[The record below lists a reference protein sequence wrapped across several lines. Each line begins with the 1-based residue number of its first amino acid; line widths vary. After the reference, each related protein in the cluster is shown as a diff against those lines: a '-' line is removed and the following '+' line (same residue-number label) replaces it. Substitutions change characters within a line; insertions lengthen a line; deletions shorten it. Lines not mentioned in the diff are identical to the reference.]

1 MENTEAQEG
10 LEKIDNAEVTVDS
23 QDTSSA
29 KNEVI
34 DKWNYLL
41 INGKFKTVEVQNPNF
56 DKGVLNSIKDLR
68 PFNKKG
74 EDEKPITPTVQ
85 DALNLKRDIY
95 TSFLRKPFKNFLIL
109 TGAGASM
116 DVGGPSMKTL
126 WDIANKKY
134 EVTDLFDGTD
144 IEENGFEIIC
154 QKVKHDYADTNLE
167 ILLSKIEGTIH
178 FNDDIEIE
186 LDKKKVKLSDIKKE
200 LFDIIKNKC
209 SIPCPEEAEKFPHK
223 VLLEKLLQRKVTSPR
238 IKVFTLN
245 YDLLFEY
252 ASEKINAIMID
263 GFSFTFPRTFSG
275 RNFDYDIVQR
285 ENSKVQEEDNFI
297 QRVFHL
303 HKLHGSVNWE
313 RSGDKTIIKENAVE
327 PLMVYPREAKYEDSY
342 DQPFFEMMAR
352 FQRNLR
358 INNDTLLLCIG
369 YSFNDKHI
377 NSAIEEALNQNPSFR
392 LAIIDPGFDNDNVAS
407 SLKEI
412 KRLALQTERILLVS
426 ETFSDFADYFP
437 EIGTYENND
446 LPTISLRNE
455 RTKD

>member
-1 MENTEAQEG
+1 MEKEEW
-10 LEKIDNAEVTVDS
+10 K
-23 QDTSSA
+23 
-29 KNEVI
+29 
-34 DKWNYLL
+34 YLL
-41 INGKFKTVEVQNPNF
+41 INGKFKTIEVKNPVY
-56 DKGVLNSIKDLR
+56 DGIKLQSIQDLK
-68 PFNKKG
+68 PFNKKDADG
-74 EDEKPITPTVQ
+74 NPVKPNVN
-85 DALNLKRDIY
+85 DAIQLKRENYI
-95 TSFLRKPFKNFLIL
+95 SFFRKPFKNLLIL

-116 DVGGPSMKTL
+116 DVKGPSMQDL
-126 WDIANKKY
+126 WDIVDEKY
-134 EVTDLFDGTD
+134 KILDLFDGD

-154 QKVKHDYADTNLE
+154 NSVKHDYKDINLE
-167 ILLSKIEGTIH
+167 TLLSRIEGTIH
-178 FNDDIEIE
+178 FNDDLEIV
-186 LDKKKVKLSDIKKE
+186 LDKKEIKLSQIRKD
-200 LFDIIKNKC
+200 LFEIIKTNC
-209 SIPCPEEAEKFPHK
+209 SIACPEDATKFPHK

-275 RNFDYDIVQR
+275 RYFDYDIVQR

-303 HKLHGSVNWE
+303 HKLHGSINWE
-313 RSGDKTIIKENAVE
+313 RNGEKTIIKENTEE

-412 KRLALQTERILLVS
+412 KKLAVQTERILLVS

-437 EIGTYENND
+437 EIRTYENDDFHPIN
-446 LPTISLRNE
+446 LKNE
-455 RTKD
+455 QSKD

>member
-1 MENTEAQEG
+1 MENTEAKEG
-10 LEKIDNAEVTVDS
+10 LEKIDNAEVTVDL
-23 QDTSSA
+23 QVTSNA

-41 INGKFKTVEVQNPNF
+41 INGKYKTVEVQNPNF
-56 DKGVLNSIKDLR
+56 EKGVLNSIKDLR

-95 TSFLRKPFKNFLIL
+95 TSFFRKPFKNFLIL

-116 DVGGPSMKTL
+116 DVKGPSMKEL

-134 EVTDLFDGTD
+134 LITDLLDGNT
-144 IEENGFEIIC
+144 EENGFEIIC
-154 QKVKHDYADTNLE
+154 GKVKHNYTDTNLE
-167 ILLSKIEGTIH
+167 TLLSKIEGTIH

-275 RNFDYDIVQR
+275 RYFDYDIVQR

-313 RSGDKTIIKENAVE
+313 RNGDKTIIKENAVK

-392 LAIIDPGFDNDNVAS
+392 LAIIDPGFDNKNIAT
-407 SLKEI
+407 SLQEI

-446 LPTISLRNE
+446 LPTINLRNE

>member
-1 MENTEAQEG
+1 MEKEEW
-10 LEKIDNAEVTVDS
+10 K
-23 QDTSSA
+23 
-29 KNEVI
+29 
-34 DKWNYLL
+34 YLL
-41 INGKFKTVEVQNPNF
+41 INGKYKTVEVENPIF

-74 EDEKPITPTVQ
+74 EDDKPIVPTVQ
-85 DALNLKRDIY
+85 DAQSLKREIY
-95 TSFLRKPFKNFLIL
+95 SSFFRKPFKNFLIL

-116 DVGGPSMKTL
+116 DVKGPSMKAL
-126 WDIANKKY
+126 WNLADKQYKIF
-134 EVTDLFDGTD
+134 DLLDED
-144 IEENGFEIIC
+144 KIEENGFEIIC
-154 QKVKHDYADTNLE
+154 KQVKHEYTDTNLE
-167 ILLSKIEGTIH
+167 SLLSKIEGTIH
-178 FNDDIEIE
+178 FYADIEIE
-186 LDKKKVKLSDIKKE
+186 LDKKKVKLSDIKKD
-200 LFDIIKNKC
+200 LFEIIKTNC
-209 SIPCPEEAEKFPHK
+209 SIPCPEDATKFPHK

-275 RNFDYDIVQR
+275 RYFDYDIVQR

-313 RSGDKTIIKENAVE
+313 RNGDKTIIKENAVK

-392 LAIIDPGFDNDNVAS
+392 LAIIDPGFDNNNVAT

-412 KRLALQTERILLVS
+412 KRLALQTERILMVN

-446 LPTISLRNE
+446 LPTINLRNE
-455 RTKD
+455 PTKD

>member
-1 MENTEAQEG
+1 MEKEEW
-10 LEKIDNAEVTVDS
+10 K
-23 QDTSSA
+23 
-29 KNEVI
+29 
-34 DKWNYLL
+34 YLL
-41 INGKFKTVEVQNPNF
+41 INGKFKTVEVTNPVYNGNGIKLQSIKGLKPF
-56 DKGVLNSIKDLR
+56 DKKS
-68 PFNKKG
+68 
-74 EDEKPITPTVQ
+74 EDGKPITPTVQ
-85 DALNLKRDIY
+85 DALNLKREIY
-95 TSFLRKPFKNFLIL
+95 TSFFRKPFKNLLIL

-126 WDIANKKY
+126 WDIADDKY
-134 EVTDLFDGTD
+134 KILDLLEDD
-144 IEENGFEIIC
+144 KIDENGFEIIC
-154 QKVKHDYADTNLE
+154 NSVKHDYKDINLE
-167 ILLSKIEGTIH
+167 TLLSKIEGTIH
-178 FNDDIEIE
+178 FNDDLGIE
-186 LDKKKVKLSDIKKE
+186 LDKKKVKLSQIKKD
-200 LFDIIKNKC
+200 LFGIIKTKC
-209 SIPCPEEAEKFPHK
+209 SISCPEDATKFPHK

-275 RNFDYDIVQR
+275 RYFDYDIVQR
-285 ENSKVQEEDNFI
+285 EGSKVQEEDNFI

-303 HKLHGSVNWE
+303 HKLHGSINWE
-313 RSGDKTIIKENAVE
+313 RNGDKTIIKENTKE

-358 INNDTLLLCIG
+358 VNNDTLLLCIG

-412 KRLALQTERILLVS
+412 KKLALQTERILLVS

-437 EIGTYENND
+437 EIRTYENDDFQPIN
-446 LPTISLRNE
+446 LKNE
-455 RTKD
+455 QSKD

>member
-1 MENTEAQEG
+1 MENEDW
-10 LEKIDNAEVTVDS
+10 KF
-23 QDTSSA
+23 
-29 KNEVI
+29 
-34 DKWNYLL
+34 LL
-41 INGKFKTVEVQNPNF
+41 INGKSKRVEVKKPVYKDLELQTIEGLKPF
-56 DKGVLNSIKDLR
+56 DKKDENNNPIKPTAGDA
-68 PFNKKG
+68 
-74 EDEKPITPTVQ
+74 EKI
-85 DALNLKRDIY
+85 KRETYI
-95 TSFLRKPFKNFLIL
+95 SFFRKPFKNLLIL
-109 TGAGASM
+109 TGAGASI
-116 DVGGPSMKTL
+116 DVKGPSMATL
-126 WDIANKKY
+126 WNIADTKY
-134 EVTDLFDGTD
+134 KILDLLDGD

-154 QKVKHDYADTNLE
+154 KSVKHDYTDTNLE
-167 ILLSKIEGTIH
+167 TLLSKIEGTIH
-178 FNDDIEIE
+178 FNDDLEIE
-186 LDKKKVKLSDIKKE
+186 LDKKEVKLSQIKKVIFE
-200 LFDIIKNKC
+200 IIKTNC
-209 SIPCPEEAEKFPHK
+209 SIPCPEDATEFPHK

-275 RNFDYDIVQR
+275 RYFDYDIVQR
-285 ENSKVQEEDNFI
+285 EGSKVQEEDNFI

-313 RSGDKTIIKENAVE
+313 RNGNKTIIKENTEE

-412 KRLALQTERILLVS
+412 KKLALQTERILLVS
-426 ETFSDFADYFP
+426 ETFSNFADYFP
-437 EIGTYENND
+437 EIRTYENDDFQSIN
-446 LPTISLRNE
+446 LKNE
-455 RTKD
+455 QSKD

>member
-1 MENTEAQEG
+1 ME
-10 LEKIDNAEVTVDS
+10 K
-23 QDTSSA
+23 
-29 KNEVI
+29 
-34 DKWNYLL
+34 DKWEYLL
-41 INGKFKTVEVQNPNF
+41 INGKFKTVEVKNPKF
-56 DKGVLNSIKDLR
+56 DKGILNSIKDLR
-68 PFNKKG
+68 PFNKKEEG
-74 EDEKPITPTVQ
+74 DKPTVQ
-85 DALNLKRDIY
+85 DAQILKREIY
-95 TSFLRKPFKNFLIL
+95 SSFFRKPFKNFLIL

-126 WDIANKKY
+126 WNLADKKY
-134 EVTDLFDGTD
+134 QVKDPLEINPD
-144 IEENGFEIIC
+144 ENGLEKIC
-154 QKVKHDYADTNLE
+154 KEVKHDYTDTNLE
-167 ILLSKIEGTIH
+167 TLLSKIEGTIH
-178 FNDDIEIE
+178 FNDDLEVE
-186 LDKKKVKLSDIKKE
+186 LNNQEVKLSKIREEVFK
-200 LFDIIKNKC
+200 IIKTEC
-209 SIPCPEEAEKFPHK
+209 SILCPTDATKFPHK

-252 ASEKINAIMID
+252 ASEKLNAIMID

-275 RNFDYDIVQR
+275 RYFDYDIVQR

-313 RSGDKTIIKENAVE
+313 RNGDKTIIKDNPKK

-392 LAIIDPGFDNDNVAS
+392 LAIIDPGFNNENATS

-412 KRLALQTERILLVS
+412 KRLALQTERVIMVN

-446 LPTISLRNE
+446 LPTINLRNE